1 VITDSIGL
9 AEVIQ
14 HGMPRCKAVNGW
26 AIYLWSAF
34 VKFGLNTPS
43 RMTCFLSQAAVESEE
58 LNVLEENL
66 NYSAPRLV
74 AVWPNRFATI
84 QDALPF
90 AGNPE
95 ALANDVYGARNGN
108 NQPGDGWKFR
118 GRGIL
123 QITGRAN
130 YALITDEMAKLGV
143 VLSSEDDFATQAG
156 AAPAA
161 CAFWN
166 TRDANTAADRVA
178 QFGEDAFKVVCRKV
192 NGGLMDYDQRLSY
205 AKSFGDILGVPI

>member
-9 AEVIQ
+9 ATVIQ
-14 HGMPRCKAVNGW
+14 HGMPRCQNVNGW
-26 AIYLWSAF
+26 AIQLWSAF
-34 VKFGLNTPS
+34 VRFGLNTPS
-43 RMTCFLSQAAVESEE
+43 RMTCFLAQAAVESEE

-66 NYSAPRLV
+66 HYSAPRLV
-74 AVWPNRFATI
+74 QVWPNRFATI
-84 QDALPF
+84 QDALPY
-90 AGNPE
+90 AENPE

-130 YALITDEMAKLGV
+130 YALITDEMAKLAV

-166 TRDANTAADRVA
+166 YRNTNLSADRVIG
-178 QFGEDAFKVVCRKV
+178 FGEPAFKQVCRAI
-192 NGGLMDYDQRLSY
+192 NGGLMDYDARLSY
-205 AKSFGDILGVPI
+205 AKTFGDILGVPL